1 MPVTRPAPEPVL
13 SPVPVD
19 AAGRLDADALVRRHE
34 GLVRTV
40 AVGYRG
46 LGVDLDDLRQE
57 GRLALV
63 AAAEVFDPALGV
75 PFANFAAD
83 RIRWAC
89 IRHLRSTGRVI
100 RIPSHVHD
108 ELHRLRTAIA
118 AAEEAG
124 GRADPAGLATR
135 LGWPVGRVDALL
147 PLLAGIG
154 SLDRG
159 PTGSATGTDGGPGS
173 ALVERIVATDS
184 DRVDRWITVAAAR
197 SVVLRL
203 LARCNDREREIIGRR
218 FGLVGG
224 PQSLREVAAAIG
236 LTKERVRQIEAE
248 VLRRFR
254 SMLDPR
260 DWVLVGSGS
269 DGPPSRCR

>member
-1 MPVTRPAPEPVL
+1 MSRSAPADV
-13 SPVPVD
+13 SDPVPVD
-19 AAGRLDADALVRRHE
+19 ASGRLDADALVRRHE

-40 AVGYRG
+40 AAGYRG
-46 LGVDLDDLRQE
+46 LGVDLDDLSQE
-57 GRLALV
+57 GRLALI
-63 AAAEVFDPALGV
+63 AAAEAFDPALGV

-89 IRHLRSTGRVI
+89 IRHLRNTGRVI
-100 RIPSHVHD
+100 RIPNHVHD
-108 ELHRLRTAIA
+108 EMGRLRRAIA
-118 AAEEAG
+118 AVEETG
-124 GRADPAGLATR
+124 GRADPAGLAAW
-135 LGWPVGRVDALL
+135 LDWPVGRVEALL